1 MGILG
6 IEICDA
12 ELLQWAHEPT
22 VTAQSA
28 AESALG
34 KSMLNVALY
43 LTRAAIA
50 SCSLVL
56 LMPVNAQQKIDTIK
70 IIVGYPP
77 GGASDRAA
85 RLVGD
90 ALREKFGA
98 TVVVENKTGA
108 GGRVAAQGFRATPAN
123 ETALMIGNPA
133 VNVVAPHVFK
143 NVGYDPQKD
152 FVPVAQVSRYEFGVA
167 VGPAVPVKEM
177 SHLLAWLRANPDKAN
192 FGVPATGSLPHFF
205 ALMLGDAAKVKPEV
219 VGYRGSAPLL
229 TDLIG
234 GQLPVAVDTLDTL
247 LPQHEGGKIRV
258 LAIGGAK
265 RAPELPNVPTLKEA
279 GLDVVADG
287 WNAFFAPASM
297 PTARVRELGSA
308 IESIMQSKEMQKKF
322 RDANMEPVAAGPEAT
337 AKMIATYRAKWEP
350 VVKAANIQQ

>member
-1 MGILG
+1 
-6 IEICDA
+6 
-12 ELLQWAHEPT
+12 
-22 VTAQSA
+22 
-28 AESALG
+28 
-34 KSMLNVALY
+34 MLNVALY
-43 LTRAAIA
+43 LIRAAIA

-56 LMPVNAQQKIDTIK
+56 LTPVNAQQKIDTIK

-152 FVPVAQVSRYEFGVA
+152 FFPVAQVSRYEFGVA

-247 LPQHEGGKIRV
+247 LPQHEGGKIRI

-265 RAPELPNVPTLKEA
+265 RAPELPNVATLKEA

-297 PTARVRELGSA
+297 SAARVRELGSA

-337 AKMIATYRAKWEP
+337 AKMIAAYRAKWEP